1 VQNRTSVLQML
12 ITNGWNINHK
22 DKNNQTCLF
31 YAARE
36 GHYETCKLLIQMG
49 IEIFHQDNL
58 KHNALYFARKN
69 GRKNII
75 DLLNLYKQDEK
86 KNR

>member
-1 VQNRTSVLQML
+1 
-12 ITNGWNINHK
+12 
-22 DKNNQTCLF
+22 
-31 YAARE
+31 
-36 GHYETCKLLIQMG
+36 MG